1 MQITAVLFAALA
13 TLAAANPLP
22 TKTLVVRAEI
32 VPVTCPTVNN
42 AAEAKYTV
50 KEITDAYNIAVG
62 LLQPPPHLATGK
74 PSKYLDTL

>member
-1 MQITAVLFAALA
+1 MQITAVLLAAFA

-22 TKTLVVRAEI
+22 SKTLVVRADI
-32 VPVTCPTVNN
+32 VPVTCPAVNN

-50 KEITDAYNIAVG
+50 KEITDAYNIAKG